1 VKIALLLSGGLGYSL
16 LKFIH
21 QSHKIEFVATDSKS
35 DGIILYANQHGIPS
49 FKGNPRGGKLSEFA
63 KEFDN
68 EVLLSINYL
77 FIIEQDMI
85 DLFKYPINFHG
96 SLLPKYRGRTPHV
109 WAIINNETETG
120 VTAHL
125 IDNNCDTGDIVL
137 QEKIAIN
144 PSDTGNN
151 LLLKYNEVYP
161 EMVNKIIDA
170 IRTNQLTTIR
180 QDNSQATLFE
190 KRTPEDGEINWEWQ
204 KERIKNWIR
213 AQSTPYPGAFS
224 YIDGNKIIIDEI
236 QFTTFGFNSTIEN
249 GTIINDT
256 PNIIVKTGNGAIELT
271 RIREGKEFCLL
282 NKKLGKNENRHI

>member
-1 VKIALLLSGGLGYSL
+1 MKIALLLSGGLGYTL

-21 QSHKIEFVATDSKS
+21 QSSKIEFVATDSKS
-35 DGIILYANQHGIPS
+35 DGIIDYANQHGIPC

-63 KEFDN
+63 ANFDN

-77 FIIEQDMI
+77 FIIEQDVI

-137 QEKIAIN
+137 QEKITID
-144 PSDTGNN
+144 PSETGND

-161 EMVNKIIDA
+161 AMVKKIIDA
-170 IRTNQLTTIR
+170 ISVNELTPIQ
-180 QDNSQATLFE
+180 QDNNQATFFE
-190 KRTPEDGEINWEWQ
+190 KRTPDDGEINWDWQ

-224 YIDGNKIIIDEI
+224 YIDGKKIIIDEI
-236 QFTTFGFNSTIEN
+236 QFTTFGFNSNIEN
-249 GTIINDT
+249 GTIINDN
-256 PNIIVKTGNGAIELT
+256 PNIIVKIGNGAIELT

-282 NKKLGKNENRHI
+282 NKRLGKNENRHI